1 MRNNRLRVPKPGV
14 LLARGSLRTL
24 ICWVALTT
32 TVWSADPLWSVARL
46 NESKGDWPVLTNTTL
61 RVEGRVGA
69 HLKGQ
74 FRYQNCSLTFLLTP
88 ELERRMLPKR
98 NVEVTGHL
106 RLQDNQP
113 VFEVTDL
120 QSRPTDI
127 EQFRAR
133 EAALRNPQPADWYS
147 LGAWAQERGTFYRDE
162 ELQAAALSCFARGVG
177 MEQARLHITDHAG
190 RFKLA
195 KQADGFHLPAAIVDE
210 LRHDGYLSWWHQA
223 SSLKEP
229 QPAELAKLV
238 EQLQRDWPDALQPG
252 SPFPTELAQ
261 SYGDNPTA
269 AYHAANEAQRQTLRR
284 IFAAD
289 VQLRQLE
296 LQAARD
302 GRNGRAIAEQIE
314 QLIPERKPLAA
325 QFRDA
330 ELMYRLGQVG
340 TASKSD
346 AVELATEFRSR
357 GRAKEANETLLRWIV
372 AKEQRLRPQTAP
384 EFIELADEYLTLLS
398 DESRAVALLIEAHR
412 REPQSQDAL
421 QRFEQLGYV
430 YNGIAWTKPRVMPL
444 PTLNP
449 NPTAAPLQLAAGMS
463 SQELVQLLGEPT
475 RRSRVTTGA
484 GGEEFWVYG
493 QANEGSRLVIEFT
506 AADTQAAM
514 RVKRFYHR

>member
-1 MRNNRLRVPKPGV
+1 MRNIPLRLRQPC
-14 LLARGSLRTL
+14 ARSVSGSLGVMV
-24 ICWVALTT
+24 CWFALATAA
-32 TVWSADPLWSVARL
+32 WSADPLWSVARL

-98 NVEVTGHL
+98 NVEVTGRL

-127 EQFRAR
+127 EQLRAR
-133 EAALRNPQPADWYS
+133 EVALRNPQPQDWYS
-147 LGAWAQERGTFYRDE
+147 FGEWAQERSSFYKDE
-162 ELQAAALSCFARGVG
+162 ELQAAALACFARGVG
-177 MEQARLHITDHAG
+177 IEQARLHISDHAG
-190 RFKLA
+190 RFALA
-195 KQADGFHLPAAIVDE
+195 KKADGFQLPSLLVDE
-210 LRHDGYLSWWHQA
+210 LRHDGYRSWWNQA

-229 QPAELAKLV
+229 QPAELAKLI
-238 EQLQRDWPDALQPG
+238 EQLGRDWPDALEPG

-261 SYGDNPTA
+261 NYADNPTA

-296 LQAARD
+296 LQAAPD
-302 GRNGRAIAEQIE
+302 GRNGRSIAEQIE
-314 QLIPERKPLAA
+314 KLIPERKSIAA

-346 AVELATEFRSR
+346 AVELATEFRAR
-357 GRAKEANETLLRWIV
+357 GRAKEAAEALLRWIV

-384 EFIELADEYLTLLS
+384 EFIELADEYLTLLQ

-444 PTLNP
+444 PTLDP
-449 NPTAAPLQLAAGMS
+449 NPTAAPFQLAAGMS

-475 RRSRVTTGA
+475 RRSRVITGA

-493 QANEGSRLVIEFT
+493 QASEGSRLVIEFT
-506 AADTQAAM
+506 AAETQAAM